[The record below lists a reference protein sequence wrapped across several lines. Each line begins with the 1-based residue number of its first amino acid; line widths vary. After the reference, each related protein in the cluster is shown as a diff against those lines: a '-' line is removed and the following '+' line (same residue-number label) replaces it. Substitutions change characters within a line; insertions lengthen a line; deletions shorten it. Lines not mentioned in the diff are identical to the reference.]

1 MKKHKRV
8 FQRITK
14 QRKSKGK
21 VRFKAF
27 EKKNSGANFVEI
39 AREKSRDYSQMK
51 HMKNELEI
59 AFPSYAEGKVRES
72 HAKMIH
78 SSLTN
83 IIVLSV

>member
-1 MKKHKRV
+1 M
-8 FQRITK
+8 
-14 QRKSKGK
+14 
-21 VRFKAF
+21 RFKAF

-59 AFPSYAEGKVRES
+59 AFPSYAESKVRGS

-78 SSLTN
+78 SNLTN

>member
-1 MKKHKRV
+1 M
-8 FQRITK
+8 
-14 QRKSKGK
+14 
-21 VRFKAF
+21 RFKAF

-78 SSLTN
+78 SSLAQSHVVS
-83 IIVLSV
+83 VLFYLSCV